1 MAIRASHIL
10 SSLLFACA
18 GAAAHAAELGDAR
31 VLSHIGQQL
40 VADVELTLV
49 EDAAAPVGVRLAHPD
64 VYRGANIAM
73 PPVLASLHLGVMRRD
88 GRQFLHLTTSKPVES
103 RMLHVYLELSDGGQR
118 AVRLVT
124 LWLTPDPNPAPPP
137 LPVPAPVAV
146 AAPAPIVAA
155 PLPVKP
161 EALRPVAAPRKP
173 VPAARPAAAL
183 QAGEEYVEERATLRP
198 MAAPMTAPIGA
209 RVRKIAPKAPVAPP
223 AKAVKERKAAP
234 VAPPP
239 APPKAQDAPAA
250 CAPQPAAE
258 KLDACVALGKKN
270 AALRHELGRIEEK
283 VKVLQVA
290 AGAAPAAAPV
300 HAAAPAPKGA
310 PRIQRKPKKE
320 APPEPEVELPW
331 LLIGGALAAALAL
344 AGLVIALLRRRKR
357 SRFGKIPKEHKPVKL
372 AKTVKTPQPEAA
384 DGVPKPSFMSSV
396 KARLMP
402 GERRHSA
409 PQPAGPQGENTQM
422 ASAEA
427 AHE

>member
-64 VYRGANIAM
+64 VYRGASIAM
-73 PPVLASLHLGVMRRD
+73 PAVLSSLHLGVMRRD

-146 AAPAPIVAA
+146 AAP
-155 PLPVKP
+155 LPVKP
-161 EALRPVAAPRKP
+161 EAPRRLDAPRKP

-183 QAGEEYVEERATLRP
+183 QQGEEYVEEGVRP
-198 MAAPMTAPIGA
+198 A
-209 RVRKIAPKAPVAPP
+209 RKIAAKAPVAPP
-223 AKAVKERKAAP
+223 KAVKKQHAVPA
-234 VAPPP
+234 VTPP
-239 APPKAQDAPAA
+239 APPKVQDAPAA

-270 AALRHELGRIEEK
+270 AALRHELVRIEEK

-290 AGAAPAAAPV
+290 AGAAPA
-300 HAAAPAPKGA
+300 HAAEPAPKGA
-310 PRIQRKPKKE
+310 PRIQRKPKKA
-320 APPEPEVELPW
+320 APPEPEVALPW
-331 LLIGGALAAALAL
+331 LLIGGGLAAALAL
-344 AGLVIALLRRRKR
+344 AGVAIALLRRRKR

-372 AKTVKTPQPEAA
+372 AKTVKAPQPQPEGA

-402 GERRHSA
+402 GERRHPA
-409 PQPAGPQGENTQM
+409 PQPAEPQVENTQM
-422 ASAEA
+422 PSTQA